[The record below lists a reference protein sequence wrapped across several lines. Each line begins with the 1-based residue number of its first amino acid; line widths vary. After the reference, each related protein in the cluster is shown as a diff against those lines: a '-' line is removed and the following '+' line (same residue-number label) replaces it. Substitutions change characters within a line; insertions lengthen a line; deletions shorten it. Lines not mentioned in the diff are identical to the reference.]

1 MSQHKSLKMS
11 GGGLQSKRSVL
22 KRWERVDQLSK
33 QGKYKSG
40 SAINNLPKTKPTE

>member
-22 KRWERVDQLSK
+22 KRWERVDQLKK
-33 QGKYKSG
+33 QGRHKDG
-40 SAINNLPKTKPTE
+40 NPINNLPKTKPAE

>member
-22 KRWERVDQLSK
+22 KRWERVDQLKK
-33 QGKYKSG
+33 QGRYKEG
-40 SAINNLPKTKPTE
+40 KPINNLPKTKPAE